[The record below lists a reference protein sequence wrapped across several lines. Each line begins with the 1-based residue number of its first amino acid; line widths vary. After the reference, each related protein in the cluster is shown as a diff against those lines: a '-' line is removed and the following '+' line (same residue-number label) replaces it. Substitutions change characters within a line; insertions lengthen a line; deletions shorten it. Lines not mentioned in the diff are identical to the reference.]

1 MSNSN
6 FRGKRTGEGTP
17 DGMTLRDMLAP
28 LFRHRRIVLVSFCC
42 VFLAA
47 TVVAWAWAA
56 RYYVAK
62 MQVVVEQDRSEP
74 AITSVASAAV
84 VNKAVTTDQ
93 LSSEIALLQGPDI
106 LRAVVATCGLAADD
120 GSFSDVFLPRDP
132 QRRQAIKVESAAI
145 GLGKSI
151 SVEQEKTSDVINVKY
166 GKTGNPET
174 PACVLQTLG
183 KLYLEKHLQL
193 QRPAG
198 SSDFFAQETEKY
210 KQALADSE
218 AKLSQFSRTEG
229 VAAPEILRTD
239 MAGQV
244 ATSQAALYTA
254 QQAIAA
260 DMKRIEN
267 IKEQLKSTPAR
278 SSTAESSVAA
288 ALLMENLQTTLL
300 ASQLRRS
307 QLLMK
312 YDASYPLVTEADQEI
327 AQTQEAI
334 SNAQKAK
341 YVNQTTDRDP
351 TFELLREDEAKTE
364 ADLASQKATAG
375 ALVNTIKGMR
385 AQTVELDQDAV
396 KESAL
401 VREAKAD
408 EGNYLLYLNKREQE
422 RTSDALDLK
431 RIANVAIAVPA
442 VVPVLPAHS
451 PWLIMFLG
459 LVMSVFVAIAVAFVA
474 EYLDPSFRT
483 PEEVMDTLHMPV
495 LATMPKRAA

>member
-1 MSNSN
+1 
-6 FRGKRTGEGTP
+6 
-17 DGMTLRDMLAP
+17 
-28 LFRHRRIVLVSFCC
+28 
-42 VFLAA
+42 
-47 TVVAWAWAA
+47 
-56 RYYVAK
+56 
-62 MQVVVEQDRSEP
+62 
-74 AITSVASAAV
+74 
-84 VNKAVTTDQ
+84 
-93 LSSEIALLQGPDI
+93 
-106 LRAVVATCGLAADD
+106 
-120 GSFSDVFLPRDP
+120 
-132 QRRQAIKVESAAI
+132 
-145 GLGKSI
+145 
-151 SVEQEKTSDVINVKY
+151 
-166 GKTGNPET
+166 
-174 PACVLQTLG
+174 
-183 KLYLEKHLQL
+183 
-193 QRPAG
+193 
-198 SSDFFAQETEKY
+198 
-210 KQALADSE
+210 
-218 AKLSQFSRTEG
+218 
-229 VAAPEILRTD
+229 
-239 MAGQV
+239 
-244 ATSQAALYTA
+244 
-254 QQAIAA
+254 
-260 DMKRIEN
+260 
-267 IKEQLKSTPAR
+267 
-278 SSTAESSVAA
+278 
-288 ALLMENLQTTLL
+288 
-300 ASQLRRS
+300 
-307 QLLMK
+307 
-312 YDASYPLVTEADQEI
+312 VTEADQEI